1 MEALEQEA
9 TKILGHAISLASPKQ
24 VAQVLFQEL
33 SLPLPE
39 DSKQQQGAAKKKS
52 VQLASTSEAVL
63 LKLKDKH
70 PLPDIVL
77 GNYLLLPFEHLTP
90 SPPTQQLPR
99 T

>member
-24 VAQVLFQEL
+24 VAQVLYQEL

-77 GNYLLLPFEHLTP
+77 GN
-90 SPPTQQLPR
+90 
-99 T
+99 